1 MNSKIH
7 STAIV
12 HPSAEVSPDASIGRG
27 VRIWHQAQV
36 REGAT
41 IGDKCIIGKAYVDF
55 GVGIGANS
63 KLQNGVF
70 VYHGATI
77 EEGVFLGP
85 GVILTN
91 DRIPRAVNVDGSQK
105 RDSDW
110 QVSSTRIKR
119 GASVGAQAV
128 ILPGVTIG
136 EYAMVGAGSVVTRN
150 VPPHG
155 LVYGNP
161 ARLHGYVCCC
171 GAALSQ
177 SAESLW
183 SCPECQQRYRQ
194 EGAQQTMRALPATR
208 ETTTLRTEVQEPTPQ
223 LAAGRAR

>member
-12 HPSAEVSPDASIGRG
+12 HPSAEVSPQAKVGRG
-27 VRIWHQAQV
+27 VRIWHQVQV

-41 IGDKCIIGKAYVDF
+41 IGDQCIIGKGAYVDF
-55 GVGIGANS
+55 GVSIGANS

-70 VYHGATI
+70 VYHGATV

-105 RDSDW
+105 SDSDW

-128 ILPGVTIG
+128 VLPGVTID

-150 VPPHG
+150 VPAHG

-161 ARLHGYVCCC
+161 ARLHGYVCRC
-171 GAALSQ
+171 GAVLSQ

-183 SCPECQQRYRQ
+183 TCPECQQRYRQ
-194 EGAQQTMRALPATR
+194 EGEHQPMRVIPNSGETALCA
-208 ETTTLRTEVQEPTPQ
+208 EAKEPTPL
-223 LAAGRAR
+223 LATGHAG